1 MVKGDHETW
10 NKDHF
15 GILTDIIHLDF
26 FGENKVFLFKCDW
39 WDVDHEGRGF
49 QIDKYNYTSI
59 NVTEKWNTNEPF
71 VLASQIEQI
80 FYVNDTKLG
89 SNWKVMVKTQS
100 RELYDVSKHEDEVLS
115 IDNEPYQ
122 QNESLN
128 VSNTMN
134 IGGDDI
140 FSWHRDDIPPISID
154 TSHLIHDEKVND
166 DLDTFSND

>member
-1 MVKGDHETW
+1 MCDYYHGLT
-10 NKDHF
+10 F
-15 GILTDIIHLDF
+15 IL
-26 FGENKVFLFKCDW
+26 
-39 WDVDHEGRGF
+39 
-49 QIDKYNYTSI
+49 
-59 NVTEKWNTNEPF
+59 WNTNEPF
-71 VLASQIEQI
+71 VIASQIEQI
-80 FYVNDTKLG
+80 FYVKDTKLG
-89 SNWKVMVKTQS
+89 SNWKIMVKTQS

-154 TSHLIHDEKVND
+154 TSHLND
-166 DLDTFSND
+166 DLDTFSKYQSEEDCTLIDSNFE